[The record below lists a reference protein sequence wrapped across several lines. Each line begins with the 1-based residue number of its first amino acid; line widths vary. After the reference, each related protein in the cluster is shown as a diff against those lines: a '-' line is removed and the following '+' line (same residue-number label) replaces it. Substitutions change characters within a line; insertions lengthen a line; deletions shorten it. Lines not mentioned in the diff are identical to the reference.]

1 MNDTLDLN
9 NNFCLADGYS
19 NSQIVSICPPLSE
32 VYHFGQTNWRNFLM
46 MTNIICIFLPTYVS
60 SLISSILTSQIFR
73 KQFWG
78 ALSELYHT
86 TLWEML
92 YLKMS
97 RFVSLLYKQEFFY
110 YFMWMSPWR
119 SGSMQVSH
127 AEGPWFQSRSSSF
140 FKFFFLQKY
149 LFFNFSYQN
158 FSTERFLHEF
168 ERENKRFV

>member
-1 MNDTLDLN
+1 MKLGVTSDRSGTQNP
-9 NNFCLADGYS
+9 F
-19 NSQIVSICPPLSE
+19 
-32 VYHFGQTNWRNFLM
+32 FGFWKWQWD
-46 MTNIICIFLPTYVS
+46 TYVS

-73 KQFWG
+73 KQFWW